1 MGDRGYAEET
11 TDDVDENEKIE
22 EMAGRIAI
30 RLRTLMM
37 WVWQWDNI
45 YGRISIVSEDPNN
58 VGAGVTKG
66 EYYWGRWEEI
76 EYKCHIYIKLF
87 WG

>member
-1 MGDRGYAEET
+1 MGYRGYAEET

-37 WVWQWDNI
+37 WVFQWDNI
-45 YGRISIVSEDPNN
+45 YGRISIVPEDLNN

-66 EYYWGRWEEI
+66 EYY
-76 EYKCHIYIKLF
+76 
-87 WG
+87 